1 MYWIE
6 NLYPWDCRITS
17 RWPERMERVDLDGVK
32 QGQEFFSLLSL
43 IVVVRSEEVSFYW
56 NYDALSFLLSLS
68 SIALVYT
75 RPYVHFSTG
84 FA

>member
-6 NLYPWDCRITS
+6 NLYPWDWRITS
-17 RWPERMERVDLDGVK
+17 RSPERMERVDLDGVK

-56 NYDALSFLLSLS
+56 NHDALLFLLSLS
-68 SIALVYT
+68 SIALVDT
-75 RPYVHFSTG
+75 RQYVHFSTG